1 MSEPTEK
8 NNTKS
13 FSWTSCGMTDV
24 GKSRKLNEDSM
35 LVRPDVGMWVV
46 ADGMGGH
53 EAGDVAS
60 QMVVSTL
67 KEIHLGSS
75 LEKYINDIEDA
86 LVGVNKKLIEIANQG
101 EKPTTVG
108 STVVVMLAYEKYCAF
123 LWAGDSRLYRIR
135 DGQIVQLTT
144 DHSQVQLYI
153 EQGLISKEEAE
164 SHPHSNMITRAVG
177 ATEEFVLD
185 VDMQEMKKADRYL
198 LCSDGLTKHIPDL
211 DFEKMLAKGDVEKK
225 CHELIDLTLAR
236 GAKDNVTAILIDI
249 E

>member
-1 MSEPTEK
+1 MSDTT
-8 NNTKS
+8 NQNDTKT
-13 FSWTSCGMTDV
+13 FSWISYGKTDV
-24 GKSRKLNEDSM
+24 GKARKLNEDSM
-35 LVRPDVGMWVV
+35 LVRPDVGMWAV

-67 KEIHLGSS
+67 NEIQLGSS

-86 LVGVNKKLIEIANQG
+86 LVNVNKKLIEIAHQG
-101 EKPTTVG
+101 EKPTTCG

-135 DGQIVQLTT
+135 DNKINQLTT
-144 DHSQVQLYI
+144 DHSQVQLYV

-164 SHPHSNMITRAVG
+164 SHPHANMITRAVG
-177 ATEEFVLD
+177 ATEDFVLD
-185 VDMQEMKKADRYL
+185 VDMQEMNEGDRYL

-225 CHELIDLTLAR
+225 CNELIDLTLAR
-236 GAKDNVTAILIDI
+236 GAKDNVTAVLVDI
-249 E
+249 T

>member
-1 MSEPTEK
+1 MSDTT
-8 NNTKS
+8 NQNHTKS
-13 FSWTSCGMTDV
+13 FSWNSYGKTDV
-24 GKSRKLNEDSM
+24 GKARKLNEDSM
-35 LVRPDVGMWVV
+35 LLRPDVGMWAV

-67 KEIHLGSS
+67 NEIQLGSS

-86 LVGVNKKLIEIANQG
+86 LVNVNKKLIEIAHQG
-101 EKPTTVG
+101 EKPRTCG

-135 DGQIVQLTT
+135 DNKIIQLTT
-144 DHSQVQLYI
+144 DHSQVQLYV
-153 EQGLISKEEAE
+153 EQGLISKDEAE
-164 SHPHSNMITRAVG
+164 SHPHANMITRAVG
-177 ATEEFVLD
+177 ATEDFVLD
-185 VDMQEMKKADRYL
+185 VDMQEMAKGDRYL

-225 CHELIDLTLAR
+225 CSELIDLTLAR
-236 GAKDNVTAILIDI
+236 GAKDNVTAVLVDI
-249 E
+249 T

>member
-1 MSEPTEK
+1 MSDTT
-8 NNTKS
+8 NQNDTKTL
-13 FSWTSCGMTDV
+13 SWISYGKTDV
-24 GKSRKLNEDSM
+24 GKARKLNEDSM
-35 LVRPDVGMWVV
+35 LVRPDVGMWAV

-67 KEIHLGSS
+67 NEIQLGSS

-86 LVGVNKKLIEIANQG
+86 LVNVNKKLIEIAHQG
-101 EKPTTVG
+101 EKPTTCG

-135 DGQIVQLTT
+135 DNKIIQLTT
-144 DHSQVQLYI
+144 DHSQVQLYV

-164 SHPHSNMITRAVG
+164 SHPHANMITRAVG
-177 ATEEFVLD
+177 ATEDFVLD
-185 VDMQEMKKADRYL
+185 VDMQEMEKGDRYL

-225 CHELIDLTLAR
+225 CIELIDLTLAR
-236 GAKDNVTAILIDI
+236 GAKDNVTAVLVDI
-249 E
+249 T

>member
-1 MSEPTEK
+1 MSDTTNQ
-8 NNTKS
+8 NNTKT
-13 FSWTSCGMTDV
+13 FSWNSCGKTDV
-24 GKSRKLNEDSM
+24 GKARKLNEDSM
-35 LVRPDVGMWVV
+35 LVRPDVGMWAV

-67 KEIHLGSS
+67 NEIQLGSS

-86 LVGVNKKLIEIANQG
+86 LVNVNKKLIEIAHQG
-101 EKPTTVG
+101 EKPTTCG

-135 DGQIVQLTT
+135 DNKIIQLTT
-144 DHSQVQLYI
+144 DHSQVQLYV

-164 SHPHSNMITRAVG
+164 SHPHANMITRAVG
-177 ATEEFVLD
+177 ATEDFVLD
-185 VDMQEMKKADRYL
+185 VDMQEMEKGDRYL
-198 LCSDGLTKHIPDL
+198 LCSDGLTKHISDL

-225 CHELIDLTLAR
+225 CIELIDLTLAR
-236 GAKDNVTAILIDI
+236 GAKDNVTAVLVDI
-249 E
+249 T

>member
-1 MSEPTEK
+1 MSDTT
-8 NNTKS
+8 NQNDTKT
-13 FSWTSCGMTDV
+13 FSWISYGKTDV
-24 GKSRKLNEDSM
+24 GKARKLNEDSM
-35 LVRPDVGMWVV
+35 LVRPDVGMWAV

-67 KEIHLGSS
+67 NEIQLGSS

-86 LVGVNKKLIEIANQG
+86 LVNVNKKLIEIAHQG
-101 EKPTTVG
+101 EKPTTCG

-135 DGQIVQLTT
+135 DNKIIQLTT
-144 DHSQVQLYI
+144 DHSQVQLYV

-164 SHPHSNMITRAVG
+164 SHPHANMITRAVG
-177 ATEEFVLD
+177 ATEDFVLD
-185 VDMQEMKKADRYL
+185 VDMQEMEKGDRYL
-198 LCSDGLTKHIPDL
+198 LCSDGLTKHIPDF

-225 CHELIDLTLAR
+225 CSELIDLTLAR
-236 GAKDNVTAILIDI
+236 GAKDNVTAVLVDI
-249 E
+249 T

>member
-1 MSEPTEK
+1 MSDTT
-8 NNTKS
+8 NQNDTKTL
-13 FSWTSCGMTDV
+13 SWISYGKTDV
-24 GKSRKLNEDSM
+24 GKARKLNEDSM
-35 LVRPDVGMWVV
+35 LVRPDVGMWAV

-67 KEIHLGSS
+67 NEIQLGSS

-86 LVGVNKKLIEIANQG
+86 LVNVNKKLIEIAHQG
-101 EKPTTVG
+101 EKPTTCG

-135 DGQIVQLTT
+135 DNKIIQLTT
-144 DHSQVQLYI
+144 DHSQVQLYV

-164 SHPHSNMITRAVG
+164 SHPHANMITRAVG

-185 VDMQEMKKADRYL
+185 VDMQEMEKGDRYL

-225 CHELIDLTLAR
+225 CSELIDLTLAR
-236 GAKDNVTAILIDI
+236 GAKDNVTAVLVDI
-249 E
+249 T

>member
-1 MSEPTEK
+1 MSDTT
-8 NNTKS
+8 NQNDTKTL
-13 FSWTSCGMTDV
+13 SWISYGKTDV
-24 GKSRKLNEDSM
+24 GKARKLNEDSM
-35 LVRPDVGMWVV
+35 LVRPDVGMWAV

-67 KEIHLGSS
+67 NEIQLGSS

-86 LVGVNKKLIEIANQG
+86 LVNVNKKLIEIAHQG
-101 EKPTTVG
+101 EKPTTCG

-135 DGQIVQLTT
+135 DNKIIQLTT
-144 DHSQVQLYI
+144 DHSQVQLYV

-164 SHPHSNMITRAVG
+164 SHPHANMITRAVG
-177 ATEEFVLD
+177 ATEDFVLD
-185 VDMQEMKKADRYL
+185 VDMQEMEKGDRYL
-198 LCSDGLTKHIPDL
+198 LCSDGLTKHISDL

-225 CHELIDLTLAR
+225 CIELIDLTLAR
-236 GAKDNVTAILIDI
+236 GAKDNVTAVLVDI
-249 E
+249 T

>member
-1 MSEPTEK
+1 MSDTT
-8 NNTKS
+8 NQNDTKTL
-13 FSWTSCGMTDV
+13 SWISYGKTDV
-24 GKSRKLNEDSM
+24 GKARKLNEDSM
-35 LVRPDVGMWVV
+35 LVRPDVGMWAV

-67 KEIHLGSS
+67 NEIQLGSS

-86 LVGVNKKLIEIANQG
+86 LVNVNKKLIEIAHQG
-101 EKPTTVG
+101 EKPTTCG

-135 DGQIVQLTT
+135 DNKIIQLTT
-144 DHSQVQLYI
+144 DHSQVQLYV
-153 EQGLISKEEAE
+153 EQGLISREEAE
-164 SHPHSNMITRAVG
+164 SHPHANMITRAVG

-185 VDMQEMKKADRYL
+185 VDMQEMEKGDRYL

-225 CHELIDLTLAR
+225 CIELIDLTLAR
-236 GAKDNVTAILIDI
+236 GAKDNVTAVLVDI
-249 E
+249 T

>member
-1 MSEPTEK
+1 MSDTTDQK
-8 NNTKS
+8 DTKS
-13 FSWTSCGMTDV
+13 FSWISCGKTDV
-24 GKSRKLNEDSM
+24 GKLRKLNEDSM
-35 LVRPDVGMWVV
+35 LLRPDVGMWAV

-60 QMVVSTL
+60 QMVVNTL
-67 KEIHLGSS
+67 SKIQLGSS
-75 LEKYINDIEDA
+75 LEKYINNIEDA
-86 LVGVNKKLIEIANQG
+86 LVNVNKKLIEIAHQG
-101 EKPTTVG
+101 EKPTTCG

-135 DGQIVQLTT
+135 DNQIIQLTT
-144 DHSQVQLYI
+144 DHSQVQLYV
-153 EQGLISKEEAE
+153 EQGLISKDEAE
-164 SHPHSNMITRAVG
+164 THPHANMITRAVG

-185 VDMQEMKKADRYL
+185 VDMQDMEKGDRYL

-236 GAKDNVTAILIDI
+236 GAKDNVTAILVDI

>member
-13 FSWTSCGMTDV
+13 FSWTSHGMTDV

-144 DHSQVQLYI
+144 DHSQVQLYV

>member
-1 MSEPTEK
+1 
-8 NNTKS
+8 
-13 FSWTSCGMTDV
+13 
-24 GKSRKLNEDSM
+24 
-35 LVRPDVGMWVV
+35 MWVV

-60 QMVVSTL
+60 QMVVNTL
-67 KEIHLGSS
+67 KEIQLGQS

-86 LVGVNKKLIEIANQG
+86 LVGVNKKLTEIANQG
-101 EKPTTVG
+101 EKPTTCG

-135 DGQIVQLTT
+135 DSKIIQLTI
-144 DHSQVQLYI
+144 DHSQVQLYV
-153 EQGLISKEEAE
+153 EQGLISRDEAE

-185 VDMQEMKKADRYL
+185 VDMQEMKKGDRYL
-198 LCSDGLTKHIPDL
+198 LCSDGLTKHIPDI

-225 CHELIDLTLAR
+225 CNELIDLTLAR
-236 GAKDNVTAILIDI
+236 GAKDNVTAILVDI

>member
-1 MSEPTEK
+1 MSDTT
-8 NNTKS
+8 NQNDTKTL
-13 FSWTSCGMTDV
+13 SWISYGKTDV
-24 GKSRKLNEDSM
+24 GKARKLNEDSM
-35 LVRPDVGMWVV
+35 LVRPDVGMWAV

-67 KEIHLGSS
+67 NEIQLGSS

-86 LVGVNKKLIEIANQG
+86 LVNVNKKLIEIAHQG
-101 EKPTTVG
+101 EKPTTCG

-135 DGQIVQLTT
+135 DNKIIQLTT

-164 SHPHSNMITRAVG
+164 SHPHANMITRAVG
-177 ATEEFVLD
+177 ATEDFVLD
-185 VDMQEMKKADRYL
+185 VDMQEMEKGDRYL

-225 CHELIDLTLAR
+225 CSELIDLTLAR
-236 GAKDNVTAILIDI
+236 GAKDNVTAVLVDI
-249 E
+249 T

>member
-1 MSEPTEK
+1 MSDTT
-8 NNTKS
+8 NQNDTKTL
-13 FSWTSCGMTDV
+13 SWISYGKTDV
-24 GKSRKLNEDSM
+24 GKARKLNEDSM
-35 LVRPDVGMWVV
+35 LVRPDVGMWAV

-67 KEIHLGSS
+67 NEIQLGSS

-86 LVGVNKKLIEIANQG
+86 LVNVNKKLIEIAHQG
-101 EKPTTVG
+101 EKPTTCG

-135 DGQIVQLTT
+135 DNKIIQLTT
-144 DHSQVQLYI
+144 DHSQVQLYV

-164 SHPHSNMITRAVG
+164 SHPHANMITRAVG
-177 ATEEFVLD
+177 ATEDFVLD
-185 VDMQEMKKADRYL
+185 VDMQEMAKGDRYL

-225 CHELIDLTLAR
+225 CSELIDLTLAR
-236 GAKDNVTAILIDI
+236 GAKDNVTAILVDI
-249 E
+249 T

>member
-1 MSEPTEK
+1 MSDTT
-8 NNTKS
+8 NQNDTKT
-13 FSWTSCGMTDV
+13 FSWNSYGKTDV
-24 GKSRKLNEDSM
+24 GKARKLNEDSM
-35 LVRPDVGMWVV
+35 LVRPDVGMWAV

-60 QMVVSTL
+60 QMVVSVL
-67 KEIHLGSS
+67 NEIQLGSS

-86 LVGVNKKLIEIANQG
+86 LVNVNKKLIEIAHQG
-101 EKPTTVG
+101 EKPTTCG

-135 DGQIVQLTT
+135 DNKIIQLTT
-144 DHSQVQLYI
+144 DHSQVQLYV

-164 SHPHSNMITRAVG
+164 SHPHANMITRAVG
-177 ATEEFVLD
+177 ATEDFVLD

-198 LCSDGLTKHIPDL
+198 LCSDGLTKHISDL

-225 CHELIDLTLAR
+225 CIELIDLTLAR
-236 GAKDNVTAILIDI
+236 GAKDNVTAVLVDI
-249 E
+249 T

>member
-1 MSEPTEK
+1 MSDTT
-8 NNTKS
+8 NQNDTKT
-13 FSWTSCGMTDV
+13 FSWISYGKTDV
-24 GKSRKLNEDSM
+24 GKARKLNEDSM
-35 LVRPDVGMWVV
+35 LVRPDVGMWAV

-67 KEIHLGSS
+67 NEIQLGSS

-86 LVGVNKKLIEIANQG
+86 LVNVNKKLIEIAHQG
-101 EKPTTVG
+101 EKPTTCG

-135 DGQIVQLTT
+135 DNKIIQLTT
-144 DHSQVQLYI
+144 DHSQVQLYV
-153 EQGLISKEEAE
+153 EQGLISKDEAE
-164 SHPHSNMITRAVG
+164 SHPHANMITRAVG
-177 ATEEFVLD
+177 ATEDFVLD
-185 VDMQEMKKADRYL
+185 VDMQEMEKGDRYL

-236 GAKDNVTAILIDI
+236 GAKDNVTAILVDI

>member
-1 MSEPTEK
+1 MSDTTEK
-8 NNTKS
+8 NDTKS
-13 FSWTSCGMTDV
+13 FSWTSYGRTDV
-24 GKSRKLNEDSM
+24 GKVRKLNEDSM

-60 QMVVSTL
+60 QMVVNTL
-67 KEIHLGSS
+67 KEIQLGQS

-86 LVGVNKKLIEIANQG
+86 LVGVNKKLTEIANQG
-101 EKPTTVG
+101 EKPTTCG

-135 DGQIVQLTT
+135 DSKIIQLTI
-144 DHSQVQLYI
+144 DHSQVQLYV
-153 EQGLISKEEAE
+153 EQGLISRDEAE

-185 VDMQEMKKADRYL
+185 VDMQEMKKGDRYL
-198 LCSDGLTKHIPDL
+198 LCSDGLTKHIPDI

-225 CHELIDLTLAR
+225 CNELIDLTLAR
-236 GAKDNVTAILIDI
+236 GAKDNVTAILVDI

>member
-1 MSEPTEK
+1 MSDTT
-8 NNTKS
+8 NQNDTKTL
-13 FSWTSCGMTDV
+13 SWISYGKTDV
-24 GKSRKLNEDSM
+24 GKARKLNEDSM
-35 LVRPDVGMWVV
+35 LVRPDVGMWAV

-67 KEIHLGSS
+67 NEIQLGSS

-86 LVGVNKKLIEIANQG
+86 LVNVNKKLIEIAHQG
-101 EKPTTVG
+101 EKPTTCG

-135 DGQIVQLTT
+135 DNKIIQLTT
-144 DHSQVQLYI
+144 DHSQVQLYV

-164 SHPHSNMITRAVG
+164 SHPHANMITRAVG
-177 ATEEFVLD
+177 ATEDFVLD
-185 VDMQEMKKADRYL
+185 VDMQEMEKGDRYL

-225 CHELIDLTLAR
+225 CSELIDLTLAR
-236 GAKDNVTAILIDI
+236 GAKDNVTAVLVDI
-249 E
+249 T

>member
-8 NNTKS
+8 NETES
-13 FSWTSCGMTDV
+13 FSWTSCGKTDV

-35 LVRPDVGMWVV
+35 LVRPDVGMWAV

-60 QMVVSTL
+60 QMVVNTL
-67 KEIHLGSS
+67 NEIQLGSS
-75 LEKYINDIEDA
+75 LEKYINSIEDA
-86 LVGVNKKLIEIANQG
+86 LVNVNKRLIEIANQG
-101 EKPTTVG
+101 EKRTTCG

-135 DGQIVQLTT
+135 NSQIVQLTT
-144 DHSQVQLYI
+144 DHSQVQLYV

-164 SHPHSNMITRAVG
+164 SHPHANMITRAVG
-177 ATEEFVLD
+177 ATDEFVLD
-185 VDMQEMKKADRYL
+185 VDMQEMNKGDRYL
-198 LCSDGLTKHIPDL
+198 LCSDGLTKHITDP

-225 CHELIDLTLAR
+225 CNELIDLTLAR
-236 GAKDNVTAILIDI
+236 GAKDNVTAVLVDI
-249 E
+249 K

>member
-1 MSEPTEK
+1 MSDTTEK
-8 NNTKS
+8 NDTKS
-13 FSWTSCGMTDV
+13 FSWTSHGRTDV
-24 GKSRKLNEDSM
+24 GKVRKLNEDSM

-60 QMVVSTL
+60 QMVVNTL
-67 KEIHLGSS
+67 KEIQLGQS

-86 LVGVNKKLIEIANQG
+86 LVGVNKKLTGIANQG
-101 EKPTTVG
+101 EKPTTCG

-135 DGQIVQLTT
+135 DSQIIQLTI
-144 DHSQVQLYI
+144 DHSQVQLYV
-153 EQGLISKEEAE
+153 EQGLISRDEAE

-185 VDMQEMKKADRYL
+185 VDMQEMKKGDRYL
-198 LCSDGLTKHIPDL
+198 LCSDGLTKHIPDI

-225 CHELIDLTLAR
+225 CNELIDLTLAR
-236 GAKDNVTAILIDI
+236 GAKDNVTAILVDI